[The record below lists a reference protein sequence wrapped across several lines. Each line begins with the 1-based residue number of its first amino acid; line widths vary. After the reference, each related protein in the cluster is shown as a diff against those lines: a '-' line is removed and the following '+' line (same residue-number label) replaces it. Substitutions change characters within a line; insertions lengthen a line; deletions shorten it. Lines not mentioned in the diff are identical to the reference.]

1 MSNKENSVV
10 SFYIDDTPTAEQASK
25 TFQDDYELDFQDF
38 IERTVNESAAEDFSY
53 SNNGV
58 KKAGRRL
65 RKREGDLKS
74 ATATI
79 QQFRAAHEKPLNTI
93 AYLVGRCCRELGI
106 DVKPV
111 TRLKRLET
119 IVDKLQRKSLDG
131 ETANATCVTNMND
144 IGGCRAI
151 FPDLISLEK
160 VKSQLQLTVEKVG
173 RVRIKD
179 IDDYI
184 TSPKPNDCGYR
195 SLHVIYRYDHASGKS
210 FNIEAQLR
218 TRLQHLWAT
227 TVEIV
232 DILEGTK
239 IKTHSHSSNEDK
251 SSLQVQWEELL
262 SIMSQYIADA
272 EGAIELS
279 DIDKANFSKRLVVL
293 DREINALNRLSSFK
307 ILSEKVNSC
316 CDSSIEHVLLVINET
331 SRELIFSEE
340 FENYSQAISVYNAAE
355 KVTRSY
361 SRATSRLNTLLIS
374 TKNMGQLSEAYPNYL
389 GDCASFITLLEDA
402 MLSGES

>member
-1 MSNKENSVV
+1 MSNKEKSVV
-10 SFYIDDTPTAEQASK
+10 SFHIDDTPTAEQASQN
-25 TFQDDYELDFQDF
+25 FQDDYELDFQDF
-38 IERTVNESAAEDFSY
+38 LERTVDESASEDFSY

-65 RKREGDLKS
+65 RKKEGDLKS

-93 AYLVGRCCRELGI
+93 AYLVGRCCRELGV

-131 ETANATCVTNMND
+131 ETTNATCVTNMND

-151 FPDLISLEK
+151 FPDLMSLEK
-160 VKSQLQLTVEKVG
+160 VKAQLQMTVEGVG

-184 TSPKPNDCGYR
+184 SKPKPNDCGYR
-195 SLHVIYRYDHASGKS
+195 SLHVIYRYDHVSGKS

-239 IKTHSHSSNEDK
+239 IKTHSHSPAEDK
-251 SSLQVQWEELL
+251 GSLQIQWEELL

-279 DIDKANFSKRLVVL
+279 GDDRDQFSNRLMKL
-293 DREINALNRLSSFK
+293 NNDINALSRLKSFN
-307 ILSEKVNSC
+307 ILSEQVEEC
-316 CDSSIEHVLLVINET
+316 CDGSTEHVLLVIDEA
-331 SRELIFSEE
+331 SLKLIFSAE
-340 FENYSQAISVYNAAE
+340 FKNYSQAISVYNAAE
-355 KVTRSY
+355 KMTRSH
-361 SRATSRLNTLLIS
+361 ARLNTLLIS
-374 TKNMGQLSEAYPNYL
+374 TKDMGQLSEAYPNYL

-402 MLSGES
+402 MLSGKS

>member
-1 MSNKENSVV
+1 VSDKEKRVV
-10 SFYIDDTPTAEQASK
+10 SFQIDDTPTAEQASK
-25 TFQDDYELDFQDF
+25 NFQDDYELCFQDF
-38 IERTVNESAAEDFSY
+38 LERTVDESATEDFSY

-65 RKREGDLKS
+65 RKKEGDLKS

-131 ETANATCVTNMND
+131 ETTNATCVTNMND

-151 FPDLISLEK
+151 FPDLESLEK
-160 VKSQLQLTVEKVG
+160 AKERLQVTVEKVG
-173 RVRIKD
+173 RIKIKD

-184 TSPKPNDCGYR
+184 TNPKPNDCGYR

-239 IKTHSHSSNEDK
+239 IKTHSHSPDEDK
-251 SSLQVQWEELL
+251 EKLQVQWEELL

-272 EGAIELS
+272 EGAIALSNGNRAQFSNRLIEL
-279 DIDKANFSKRLVVL
+279 N
-293 DREINALNRLSSFK
+293 REINALSRLRSFK
-307 ILSEKVNSC
+307 ILSEKVEGC
-316 CDSSIEHVLLVINET
+316 RDGSIEHVLLVIDET
-331 SRELIFSEE
+331 SLEMIFSEE
-340 FENYSQAISVYNAAE
+340 FENYTQAISVYNAAE
-355 KVTRSY
+355 KMTRSH
-361 SRATSRLNTLLIS
+361 ARLNTLLIS

-402 MLSGES
+402 MQSGQN

>member
-1 MSNKENSVV
+1 MSDKEKSVV
-10 SFYIDDTPTAEQASK
+10 SFLIDDTPSAEQASK
-25 TFQDDYELDFQDF
+25 TFHDDYELNFQDF
-38 IERTVNESAAEDFSY
+38 LERTVDERAAEDFFY

-65 RKREGDLKS
+65 RKKEGDLKS

-111 TRLKRLET
+111 TRLKRLDT
-119 IVDKLQRKSLDG
+119 IIDKLQRKSLDG
-131 ETANATCVTNMND
+131 NTANATCVTNMND

-151 FPDLISLEK
+151 FLDLMTLEQAI
-160 VKSQLQLTVEKVG
+160 SQLQGTVEKVG
-173 RVRIKD
+173 RVRIKN
-179 IDDYI
+179 IDNYI
-184 TSPKPNDCGYR
+184 TNPKPNDCGYR

-239 IKTHSHSSNEDK
+239 IKTHSHSTNEDK
-251 SSLQVQWEELL
+251 DDLQIKWEELL
-262 SIMSQYIADA
+262 SIMSRYIADA
-272 EGAIELS
+272 EGAIELGQ
-279 DIDKANFSKRLVVL
+279 DDKDQFSIRLREL
-293 DREINALNRLSSFK
+293 NDEINALGRLETFK
-307 ILSEKVNSC
+307 ILSEKVKSC
-316 CDSSIEHVLLVINET
+316 SNNRVSHVLLVIDENALEQ
-331 SRELIFSEE
+331 IFNAE
-340 FENYSQAISVYNAAE
+340 FDNYSQAISAYNALENA
-355 KVTRSY
+355 TRSEPKI
-361 SRATSRLNTLLIS
+361 NTLLIS
-374 TKNMGQLSEAYPNYL
+374 TSDIGQLSEAYPNYL
-389 GDCASFITLLEDA
+389 GDCASFMLLLQEA
-402 MLSGES
+402 MQFSGS

>member
-1 MSNKENSVV
+1 MSDKEKSVV
-10 SFYIDDTPTAEQASK
+10 SFHIDDTPTAEQASK

-38 IERTVNESAAEDFSY
+38 LERTVDESAADDFTY

-65 RKREGDLKS
+65 RKKEGDLKS
-74 ATATI
+74 ATSTI

-93 AYLVGRCCRELGI
+93 AYLVGRCCRELGVDI
-106 DVKPV
+106 KPV

-151 FPDLISLEK
+151 FPDLVSLEK
-160 VKSQLQLTVEKVG
+160 VRKQLQTTIEKAG

-184 TSPKPNDCGYR
+184 TRPKPNDCGYR
-195 SLHVIYRYDHASGKS
+195 SLHIIYRYDHASGKS
-210 FNIEAQLR
+210 FNIEVQLR

-239 IKTHSHSSNEDK
+239 IKTHSHSPDEDK
-251 SSLQVQWEELL
+251 DALQIQWEELL
-262 SIMSQYIADA
+262 SIMSRYIADA
-272 EGAIELS
+272 EGAIVLS
-279 DIDKANFSKRLVVL
+279 KDEKKRFSTRLV
-293 DREINALNRLSSFK
+293 EINNEINSLARLRSFK
-307 ILSEKVNSC
+307 VLSEKVEACCNS
-316 CDSSIEHVLLVINET
+316 STEHVLLIIDED
-331 SRELIFSEE
+331 SLELRLSEE
-340 FENYSQAISVYNAAE
+340 FEKYSQAISVYNAAE
-355 KVTRSY
+355 KVTRSN
-361 SRATSRLNTLLIS
+361 SRLNTLLVS

-389 GDCASFITLLEDA
+389 GDCASFIALLEDA
-402 MLSGES
+402 MHLEGSGQQ